1 MSAALLVP
9 CYNATCF
16 LPRFK
21 EQVKRLHP
29 SFDEVLLADDAS
41 QDDTAAMAE
50 SAGFQVLRLPRNIG
64 PGGARNALARAST
77 AEWIHFHD
85 VDDEIAPDYLQ
96 RVRSAAV
103 DGTHAVF
110 HFTDFIDEVTRQLLI
125 RWELDPAQ
133 LAADAAEH
141 LLLRPMPTMSS
152 FLRREKFLSLGGFDE
167 THRCFEDGDF
177 HFRLACSSARLVL
190 LAEVLEWSLRHGRG
204 AGANQLN
211 CFQCRLAFL
220 EHYEATAPIRLHRAI
235 AAEAER
241 AAVNL
246 LRFEDRA
253 GAQRA
258 IALARRLGRI
268 VPETRNP
275 LLRALRTALP
285 AATVLRW
292 QDRWRS
298 GKQKTSSP

>member
-1 MSAALLVP
+1 MTAALLVP
-9 CYNATCF
+9 CYNATRF
-16 LPRFK
+16 LPRFTA
-21 EQVKRLHP
+21 QVERLHP
-29 SFDEVLLADDAS
+29 GFDEVILADDAS
-41 QDDTAAMAE
+41 EDETAAMAE
-50 SAGFQVLRLPRNIG
+50 SAGFRVLRLPRNVG
-64 PGGARNALARAST
+64 PGGARNALARASN

-96 RVRSAAV
+96 RVRSPAV
-103 DGTHAVF
+103 AGTHAVF

-133 LAADAAEH
+133 LATDAAEH
-141 LLLRPMPTMSS
+141 LMLRPMPTMSS
-152 FLRREKFLSLGGFDE
+152 FLRRDRFLSLGGFDE

-177 HFRLACSSARLVL
+177 HFRLACSGAQLVL
-190 LAEVLEWSLRHGRG
+190 LPEVLEWSLRHSRG
-204 AGANQLN
+204 AGANQLY

-220 EHYEATAPIRLHRAI
+220 EHYEATAPIRLRRAI

-258 IALARRLGRI
+258 IALARRLGRV

-275 LLRALRTALP
+275 LLRVLRTVLP

-292 QDRWRS
+292 QDSWRS
-298 GKQKTSSP
+298 AKQKTSSP